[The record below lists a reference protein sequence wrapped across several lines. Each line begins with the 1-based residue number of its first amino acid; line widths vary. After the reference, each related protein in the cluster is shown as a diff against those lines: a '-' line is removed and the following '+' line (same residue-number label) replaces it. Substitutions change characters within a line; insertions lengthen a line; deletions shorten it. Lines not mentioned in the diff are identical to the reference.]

1 MFKLF
6 GRNKNGKKEN
16 FFLELKE
23 DTPTAQPVKEEV
35 VATEVPVAKAVKKEE
50 TKAPAAKAVKKEESK
65 APAAKAVKKEE
76 TKVAVAPVAKAVK
89 KTEPVV
95 VASSDAIAQTLSR
108 RLPGPSLNKFKAMA
122 SQIRK

>member
-50 TKAPAAKAVKKEESK
+50 TKVAV

-76 TKVAVAPVAKAVK
+76 TKAPVAKAVK

-122 SQIRK
+122 SQIRR

>member
-6 GRNKNGKKEN
+6 GRNKNGKKEK

-23 DTPTAQPVKEEV
+23 DAPTAQPVKEEV
-35 VATEVPVAKAVKKEE
+35 VAIE
-50 TKAPAAKAVKKEESK
+50 APAAKAVKKEESK
-65 APAAKAVKKEE
+65 VAAAKAVKKN
-76 TKVAVAPVAKAVK
+76 
-89 KTEPVV
+89 EPVV

-122 SQIRK
+122 SQIRR

>member
-76 TKVAVAPVAKAVK
+76 TKAPVAKAVK

-122 SQIRK
+122 SQIRR

>member
-23 DTPTAQPVKEEV
+23 DTPTAQPVKEDV
-35 VATEVPVAKAVKKEE
+35 VVTEVPVAKAVKKEE

-76 TKVAVAPVAKAVK
+76 TKAPVAKAVK

>member
-50 TKAPAAKAVKKEESK
+50 TKVAVAPAT
-65 APAAKAVKKEE
+65 KAVKKEE

-122 SQIRK
+122 SQIRR

>member
-35 VATEVPVAKAVKKEE
+35 VAIE
-50 TKAPAAKAVKKEESK
+50 

-76 TKVAVAPVAKAVK
+76 TKVAAAPAAKAVK
-89 KTEPVV
+89 KNEPVV

-122 SQIRK
+122 SQIRR

>member
-50 TKAPAAKAVKKEESK
+50 TKAPAAKAVKKEE
-65 APAAKAVKKEE
+65 
-76 TKVAVAPVAKAVK
+76 TKAPVAKAVK

-122 SQIRK
+122 SQIRR

>member
-6 GRNKNGKKEN
+6 GRNKNGKKEK

-35 VATEVPVAKAVKKEE
+35 VAIE
-50 TKAPAAKAVKKEESK
+50 

-76 TKVAVAPVAKAVK
+76 TKVAAAPAAKAVK

-122 SQIRK
+122 SQIRR

>member
-35 VATEVPVAKAVKKEE
+35 VAIE
-50 TKAPAAKAVKKEESK
+50 

-76 TKVAVAPVAKAVK
+76 TKVAAAPAAKAVK

-122 SQIRK
+122 SQIRR

>member
-23 DTPTAQPVKEEV
+23 DTPTAQPVKEDV
-35 VATEVPVAKAVKKEE
+35 VVTEVPVAKAVKKEE
-50 TKAPAAKAVKKEESK
+50 TKAPAAKAVKKEE
-65 APAAKAVKKEE
+65 
-76 TKVAVAPVAKAVK
+76 TKAPVAKAVK

-122 SQIRK
+122 SQIRR